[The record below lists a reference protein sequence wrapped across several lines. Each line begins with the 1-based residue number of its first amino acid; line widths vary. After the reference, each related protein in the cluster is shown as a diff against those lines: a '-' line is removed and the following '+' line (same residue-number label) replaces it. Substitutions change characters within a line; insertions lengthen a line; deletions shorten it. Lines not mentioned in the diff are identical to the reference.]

1 MDRGIDILKWYPFEK
16 GATILEIYE
25 DNSILKK
32 LDKKINLTSCPI
44 QELQLEGEYDYITLL
59 GTYEYAP
66 IIYQGKMPYIEFLQ
80 DLKKHL
86 KSNGKILLAIDNRLG
101 IKYLAGAKSK
111 HYNKIFE
118 GIGREIRKNKPNL
131 LLKKELEYFIKET
144 GFQNYKFYYP
154 LPDYKNT
161 SCIFTDD
168 FLPKSSHSKIL
179 YPTYYEEG
187 SMIIYNEIDAMRQ
200 ICDNGT
206 FVEFTNSY
214 LIEIS
219 NEKIKNDI
227 KFVNYNI
234 FRKEKYKLML
244 TINQNSVVKLTEN
257 DKAKEHIKQIEQY
270 ISRLRKLGFEIIE
283 KVENEKILSNFMTAD
298 ELDKKIVQQIKQ
310 GNLEQ
315 AYQEIEKWYQYIK
328 ERLEKEEVI
337 GENVFEKYKIQI
349 PQEIQD
355 KMHFIKS
362 GFIDL
367 LFENIFYEND
377 KYYFYDQEW
386 CIENIP
392 LEFILYRAI
401 NNLYTYNVNRLSQVI
416 ERKELLKKFDLN
428 EFEDY
433 FIELEKIIQEQIL
446 EKEII
451 ERYKE
456 QMKQYSI
463 NLEELNHASMKNN
476 IESVPIQDYKNLEEE
491 KVKIE
496 TNYQKLLQEYNTSR
510 GWKLIKLGRK
520 LLGKN
525 HDVLS

>member
-1 MDRGIDILKWYPFEK
+1 
-16 GATILEIYE
+16 
-25 DNSILKK
+25 
-32 LDKKINLTSCPI
+32 
-44 QELQLEGEYDYITLL
+44 
-59 GTYEYAP
+59 
-66 IIYQGKMPYIEFLQ
+66 
-80 DLKKHL
+80 
-86 KSNGKILLAIDNRLG
+86 
-101 IKYLAGAKSK
+101 
-111 HYNKIFE
+111 
-118 GIGREIRKNKPNL
+118 
-131 LLKKELEYFIKET
+131 
-144 GFQNYKFYYP
+144 
-154 LPDYKNT
+154 
-161 SCIFTDD
+161 
-168 FLPKSSHSKIL
+168 
-179 YPTYYEEG
+179 
-187 SMIIYNEIDAMRQ
+187 
-200 ICDNGT
+200 
-206 FVEFTNSY
+206 
-214 LIEIS
+214 
-219 NEKIKNDI
+219 
-227 KFVNYNI
+227 
-234 FRKEKYKLML
+234 
-244 TINQNSVVKLTEN
+244 
-257 DKAKEHIKQIEQY
+257 
-270 ISRLRKLGFEIIE
+270 
-283 KVENEKILSNFMTAD
+283 
-298 ELDKKIVQQIKQ
+298 
-310 GNLEQ
+310 
-315 AYQEIEKWYQYIK
+315 
-328 ERLEKEEVI
+328 
-337 GENVFEKYKIQI
+337 
-349 PQEIQD
+349 
-355 KMHFIKS
+355 MHFIKS